1 MAIHIQHLNKHIGKQ
16 HVLHDVNLTIGD
28 GEVIGLLGPNG
39 AGKSTLARKLG
50 EKTGLPVVHLDA
62 LFWKPGWVEMPKDEF
77 DALLRQEMAKE
88 QWIMDG
94 NFNRTM
100 PERIKRCDTI
110 IYLDFSRLACLMG
123 VLKRVITTYGKV
135 RPDMGEGCPERID
148 LEFLKW
154 VWNFNKNKRESY
166 YKLLNEA
173 ENVETI
179 VLKNRRAVK
188 LFLKT
193 LNQT

>member
-1 MAIHIQHLNKHIGKQ
+1 MERIIIIGC
-16 HVLHDVNLTIGD
+16 G
-28 GEVIGLLGPNG
+28 G

-50 EKTGLPVVHLDA
+50 EVLDLPVVHLDK
-62 LFWKPGWVEMPKDEF
+62 LFWKPGWVETSREEF
-77 DALLRQEMAKE
+77 DALLAQELAKN

-110 IYLDFSRLACLMG
+110 IYLDFSRFACLMG

-166 YKLLNEA
+166 YKMLNEV

-188 LFLKT
+188 LFLKS
-193 LNQT
+193 LKQT

>member
-1 MAIHIQHLNKHIGKQ
+1 MERIIIIGC
-16 HVLHDVNLTIGD
+16 G
-28 GEVIGLLGPNG
+28 G

-50 EKTGLPVVHLDA
+50 EVLDLPVVHLDK
-62 LFWKPGWVEMPKDEF
+62 LFWKPGWVEMEREEF
-77 DALLRQEMAKE
+77 DALLQVELQKE
-88 QWIMDG
+88 KWIMDG

-100 PERIKRCDTI
+100 PERMKRCDTI
-110 IYLDFSRLACLMG
+110 IYLDFSRFACLMG

-188 LFLKT
+188 LFLKS
-193 LNQT
+193 LKQT